1 MFLRLWYYV
10 RGYVMIK
17 VKGFGLERF
26 MNMLSYKG
34 IYLWDI
40 SREGIYIR
48 MKVGKNTLSLVE
60 ECCEK
65 TACKLEIET
74 YGGLPHWISSFKGR
88 SIFVYG
94 LLIFAV
100 GLYGLSSVIWSVELE
115 GNQRVSEIDIL
126 EFCDGKGIKAGIWK
140 KEVDTKSITQALLL
154 EFKELS
160 WVSVG
165 IYGTKINIKVS
176 ETIEKPDMIEK
187 EIETSIVARENG
199 VIVQVTAERGTPEVM
214 IGDIVSEGDIL
225 ISADILIGEEGMEQ
239 HTEQVHATGSVL
251 ARIWKEATDEM
262 TFLYEEKKYEEIYS
276 NWKASIFGMEIDFF
290 KPDILKEHQKEYDV
304 EMEKEIV
311 VGFGDFD
318 FGVSF
323 QQELYYTYE
332 IEEKTRTMEEIEEFL
347 LQNLTRK
354 LEQSLSKSGIIE
366 KVQISYETFT
376 DKIQATATGI
386 MIEEIGMEQEVIW
399 KSEWNTEWNIEDFEV
414 DFEEEQEII
423 EEIIEQ
429 ETEANEIKIEESE
442 IE

>member
-1 MFLRLWYYV
+1 MCLTLWYYV

-34 IYLWDI
+34 VYLWDI

-48 MKVGKNTLSLVE
+48 MKVGKNTLPLVE

-65 TACKLEIET
+65 TACTLEIET
-74 YGGLPHWISSFKGR
+74 YGGLPHWISAFQGR

-115 GNQRVSEIDIL
+115 GNQRVSTVDIL
-126 EFCDGKGIKAGIWK
+126 EFCEDRGIIAGIWK
-140 KEVDTKSITQALLL
+140 KEVDTKSITQELLL
-154 EFKELS
+154 NFEELS

-187 EIETSIVARENG
+187 ESAVSIVAKEQG

-214 IGDIVSEGDIL
+214 VGDIVSEGDIL

-239 HTEQVHATGSVL
+239 HIEQVHATGSVL
-251 ARIWKEATDEM
+251 ARIWKEVTDEM
-262 TFLYEEKKYEEIYS
+262 TFIYEEKQYKEVYS
-276 NWKASIFGMEIDFF
+276 NWKANVFGMEIDFF
-290 KPDILKEHQKEYDV
+290 KPDMLKESQKESDVDYDV
-304 EMEKEIV
+304 ELKEEIV

-323 QQELYYTYE
+323 GQELYYTYE
-332 IEEKTRTMEEIEEFL
+332 IEEKTRTMEEIEELL

-354 LEQSLSKSGIIE
+354 LEQTLSKSGIIE
-366 KVQISYETFT
+366 KVQISYETFS
-376 DKIQATATGI
+376 DKIQATAIGM
-386 MIEEIGMEQEVIW
+386 MIEEIGMEKNVEWQE
-399 KSEWNTEWNIEDFEV
+399 EWNKEWQEENFEEDFE
-414 DFEEEQEII
+414 ET
-423 EEIIEQ
+423 Q
-429 ETEANEIKIEESE
+429 ETKVEEMKIEGIVVE
-442 IE
+442 